1 MGARDGAPKVT
12 ETARCHRPRRRRAQY
27 GAHLQVRIE
36 RIEASSERRDR
47 LEHRH
52 EHLRLERVRNRAS
65 SVIQARENGRRAARR
80 AHLDRAKRRTELLC
94 ARYGARAAAAVAAM
108 CGGGFERMSS
118 AEAASASRSAASVLS
133 WAPSASNRSATFQQ
147 AEQQCLRGARRFGH
161 RRCGATAPEAAPLSA
176 RVLPP
181 SPESTAFCSL
191 SIRARAQRQL
201 LLLQD
206 AQVGR
211 VRRSLRCRLTS
222 KFKGEPPRTSTAAL
236 GTLRLPPPALLLA
249 TEGGRRDGG
258 GLMDLGDSEGLDAR
272 PVGAFLTDGLLLLL
286 GLVVGDARTSP
297 CASVALPGGR
307 RCLGQPLR
315 PLASGWTPSRQR
327 RRDGGGGDGGG
338 QGCGGDGGGAGGG
351 EGGGEV
357 VATEVVRAVAE
368 ARAAASRGNASMDGG
383 ASH

>member
-1 MGARDGAPKVT
+1 VS
-12 ETARCHRPRRRRAQY
+12 
-27 GAHLQVRIE
+27 IE

-47 LEHRH
+47 LEHRR
-52 EHLRLERVRNRAS
+52 EHLRLERVRNSAS
-65 SVIQARENGRRAARR
+65 SVTQARENGRRAARR
-80 AHLDRAKRRTELLC
+80 THLDRAKRRTELLC

-108 CGGGFERMSS
+108 CGGGFERMSCEWSCASS

-133 WAPSASNRSATFQQ
+133 WAPSASNRSAPFQQ
-147 AEQQCLRGARRFGH
+147 AEQQCLRGARRFGD

-258 GLMDLGDSEGLDAR
+258 GLMDLGDSEGLGAR
-272 PVGAFLTDGLLLLL
+272 PVGAFLRPTDGLLLLL
-286 GLVVGDARTSP
+286 GLVGVCERRRAPPWPCPVGGDAS
-297 CASVALPGGR
+297 
-307 RCLGQPLR
+307 
-315 PLASGWTPSRQR
+315 
-327 RRDGGGGDGGG
+327 
-338 QGCGGDGGGAGGG
+338 
-351 EGGGEV
+351 
-357 VATEVVRAVAE
+357 
-368 ARAAASRGNASMDGG
+368 
-383 ASH
+383 

>member
-1 MGARDGAPKVT
+1 
-12 ETARCHRPRRRRAQY
+12 
-27 GAHLQVRIE
+27 VRIE

-52 EHLRLERVRNRAS
+52 EHLRLERVRNSAS

-272 PVGAFLTDGLLLLL
+272 PVGAFLMPTDGLLLL
-286 GLVVGDARTSP
+286 GLVVGGARTSP

-315 PLASGWTPSRQR
+315 PWPLVGLHLVK
-327 RRDGGGGDGGG
+327 
-338 QGCGGDGGGAGGG
+338 GAAT
-351 EGGGEV
+351 EV
-357 VATEVVRAVAE
+357 VATAEVRASVTVAAETRAAVRAEAKVPATEVVRAVAE
-368 ARAAASRGNASMDGG
+368 ARAAASRGNASMDVGRRRRSLDPDRDTYRDHVNSG
-383 ASH
+383 L